1 MAIAQITP
9 PQAHQTLSQDAA
21 VVYLDVRTEAEF
33 QAGHPERAVNIPVVF
48 FDQAAG
54 RPVPNPHFLAVVEA
68 TIPKEASVV
77 VGCQA
82 GGRSQRAAEIM
93 QQAGY
98 TQVSNMM
105 GGFGGGQD
113 QQGQAV
119 AGWQEAGLPVNTDNG
134 DGVSYASLAQK
145 AGVGG

>member
-9 PQAHQTLSQDAA
+9 PDAHQTLSQDAA

-33 QAGHPERAVNIPVVF
+33 QAGHPARAINIPVVF

-54 RPVPNPHFLAVVEA
+54 RPVPNQHFLSVVEA
-68 TIPKEASVV
+68 TIPKEATVV

-93 QQAGY
+93 EQAGY
-98 TQVSNMM
+98 THVSNML

-113 QQGQAV
+113 QTGQAV
-119 AGWQEAGLPVNTDNG
+119 AGWQEAGLPVNTDNS
-134 DGVSYASLAQK
+134 DGVSYASLAEK
-145 AGVGG
+145 AGAGG

>member
-1 MAIAQITP
+1 MAITQITP
-9 PQAHQTLSQDAA
+9 PEAHQTLSQDAA
-21 VVYLDVRTEAEF
+21 TIYLDVRTEAEF
-33 QAGHPERAVNIPVVF
+33 QAGHPERAINIPVIF

-54 RPVPNPHFLAVVEA
+54 RPVPNPHFLTVVEA
-68 TIPKEASVV
+68 NIPKEATVV

-98 TQVSNMM
+98 AQVSNMM

-113 QQGQAV
+113 QRGQAI
-119 AGWQEAGLPVNTDNG
+119 AGWQEAGLPVNADTG
-134 DGVSYASLAQK
+134 DGVSYASLAEK

>member
-9 PQAHQTLSQDAA
+9 PQAHQTLSHDTA

-54 RPVPNPHFLAVVEA
+54 RPVPNPHFLTVIEAV
-68 TIPKEASVV
+68 IPKEATVV

-93 QQAGY
+93 EQAGY

-113 QQGQAV
+113 QQGQAI
-119 AGWQEAGLPVNTDNG
+119 AGWREAGLPVNTDNG
-134 DGVSYASLAQK
+134 DGVSYASLAEK

>member
-1 MAIAQITP
+1 MAITQITP
-9 PQAHQTLSQDAA
+9 PEAHQTLGQDAA
-21 VVYLDVRTEAEF
+21 IIYLDVRTEAEF
-33 QAGHPERAVNIPVVF
+33 QAGHPERAINIPVVF

-54 RPVPNPHFLAVVEA
+54 RPVPNPHFLTVVEA
-68 TIPKEASVV
+68 NIPKEATVV

-93 QQAGY
+93 EQAGY
-98 TQVSNMM
+98 AQVSNMM

-119 AGWQEAGLPVNTDNG
+119 VGWQEAGLPVHTDNG
-134 DGVSYASLAQK
+134 DGVSYSSLAQK
-145 AGVGG
+145 AGVEG